1 MSEINLI
8 FKHQNKTYPYKCTE
22 EDNIADICA
31 KIKEKIKLNRIFF
44 IYEGIKINLEL
55 NMRVGEQL
63 QIDPNKKKKK
73 KYEINVYD
81 EPIQIKFGYLGK
93 DTFLTMKENEKME
106 DVLRRFATTAEKDFD
121 YIYFLYGGDAITED
135 KYNFSFDDFANKM
148 DKDASTMS
156 IAVNDVDRDSI
167 CINDVEPK
175 EPKNEYKKLDIV
187 IDPQVLEQ
195 RKFYLYFLLILIIQY
210 LNIVFFSWLG
220 FFLKFNDLLSTDK
233 YMLLAEV
240 IPALF
245 MLIVMSLIS
254 NEALKNYKK
263 SNYLI
268 IYHVFS
274 TLFTIYFAL
283 LLSKY
288 VDSKYIITS
297 LSLVLI
303 EIVAMYIYMLLF
315 KNHKKLFLYLSCSIS
330 SLIGLIL
337 FSSLWIKD
345 LLPIIFISIFWIFSL
360 GFLFLNIQ
368 IILKLCK
375 PDEYHYGGVII
386 NYGLFL
392 LIALGLKYIYDY
404 LIAKYEV
411 IKEDLK
417 IQINAY
423 FLLIFQTL
431 IIIIF
436 VGIGLNHNWNSFIL
450 ESWRGFN
457 WLLIPTSIINLIM
470 CVIAIILIDEIQENL
485 VWSIYHVLYIPFVI
499 IYCFLVSKFV
509 EGKFILALLTIL
521 LFNMIAVALY
531 IFIFNSDKKIGIFF
545 SPFIMN
551 IITIIFV
558 HFFWLNENK
567 AIIANSI
574 IPLAFIIIWTVVSS
588 FDKEEST
595 GYYLLFY
602 DYGIFMLIYA
612 LTVGLIALA
621 FYLLGLLCMCLGA
634 CFGGN

>member
-1 MSEINLI
+1 MAEVNLI
-8 FKHQNKTYPYKCTE
+8 FKHQNKTYPYKCSE

-63 QIDPNKKKKK
+63 QIDNNKKKKK

-106 DVLRRFATTAEKDFD
+106 DVLRRFATSTQKDFD
-121 YIYFLYGGDAITED
+121 YIYFLYGGDTITEEN
-135 KYNFSFDDFANKM
+135 YNLTFDDFAKKI
-148 DKDASTMS
+148 DKEASTMS
-156 IAVNDVDRDSI
+156 IAVNDIDRDSI
-167 CINDVEPK
+167 CINDAGQDEI
-175 EPKNEYKKLDIV
+175 KNENNKLGAV

-195 RKFYLYFLLILIIQY
+195 RKFYLYFLFILLIQY
-210 LNIVFFSWLG
+210 LNIVFFSLLG

-233 YMLLAEV
+233 YMLLAEIIPVLFV
-240 IPALF
+240 I
-245 MLIVMSLIS
+245 IVMSLVS
-254 NEALKNYKK
+254 NESLKNYKK

-274 TLFTIYFAL
+274 ALFTIYFSL

-288 VDSKYIITS
+288 VESKYIITS
-297 LSLVLI
+297 LSLILI
-303 EIVAMYIYMLLF
+303 EIVAMELYMLLF
-315 KNHKKLFLYLSCSIS
+315 KNHKILFLGLSCSIS

-337 FSSLWIKD
+337 FSSFWIKD

-392 LIALGLKYIYDY
+392 LIALGLKHIYDY
-404 LIAKYEV
+404 LRAKYEV

-417 IQINAY
+417 IHINAY

-436 VGIGLNHNWNSFIL
+436 VGIGFNYNWNSAIL
-450 ESWRGFN
+450 ESWRNFN

-470 CVIAIILIDEIQENL
+470 CIVVLVLIDEIEESPA
-485 VWSIYHVLYIPFVI
+485 WSIYHVLYIPFAI
-499 IYCFLVSKFV
+499 IYCLLASKLV
-509 EGKFILALLTIL
+509 EEKFILALLTIL
-521 LFNMIAVALY
+521 LFNMIAIALY

-545 SPFIMN
+545 SPVIMN
-551 IITIIFV
+551 IITIIFT

-588 FDKEEST
+588 LDKEESM
-595 GYYLLFY
+595 GYYLIFY

-612 LTVGLIALA
+612 LTLGLIALA
-621 FYLLGLLCMCLGA
+621 FYLVALLCMCLGA
-634 CFGGN
+634 CCGGN